1 MDPTGLQHE
10 PDLAQCADIHARVA
24 VHHHEI
30 GGVTLGDRP
39 DLFAEPERFGRQR
52 GEGDDQVAGARRI
65 PVGPTELASRRATN
79 RSRIAVR
86 ADIALAYPA

>member
-1 MDPTGLQHE
+1 MHPAVLHDEAH
-10 PDLAQCADIHARVA
+10 LAQRPDVRCRVA
-24 VHHHEI
+24 VHHHQI

-39 DLFAEPERFGRQR
+39 DLVAEPERFGRQR

-86 ADIALAYPA
+86 ADIALACPA